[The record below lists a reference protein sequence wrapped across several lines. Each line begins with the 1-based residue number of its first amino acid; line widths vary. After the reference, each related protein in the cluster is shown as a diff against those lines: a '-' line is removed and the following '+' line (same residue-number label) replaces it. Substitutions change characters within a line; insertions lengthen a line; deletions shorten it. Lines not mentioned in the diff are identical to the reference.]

1 MSDKKTTKNVKV
13 FGINKAADD
22 PKNREDNSKQ
32 MTVDPFAQIYGDK
45 GLVKPPYDMSVLLEI
60 KESNP
65 IHSAC
70 ISAKVDDIAGVGFDF
85 APFEEVKE
93 ANQEQYK
100 RLKEFMR
107 NCNPEM
113 TSSEILRA
121 VWDDYETVGWGIIEV
136 VRNQKTN
143 HRNCTIFRRIRF
155 VLIRIKSDL
164 LKL

>member
-1 MSDKKTTKNVKV
+1 IKNVKV

-32 MTVDPFAQIYGDK
+32 MAVDPFAQIYGDK
-45 GLVKPPYDMSVLLEI
+45 GLIKPPYDMKVLLDI

-93 ANQEQYK
+93 AANQEQYK
-100 RLKEFMR
+100 RLK
-107 NCNPEM
+107 
-113 TSSEILRA
+113 
-121 VWDDYETVGWGIIEV
+121 D
-136 VRNQKTN
+136 
-143 HRNCTIFRRIRF
+143 
-155 VLIRIKSDL
+155 
-164 LKL
+164 

>member
-1 MSDKKTTKNVKV
+1 
-13 FGINKAADD
+13 
-22 PKNREDNSKQ
+22 
-32 MTVDPFAQIYGDK
+32 
-45 GLVKPPYDMSVLLEI
+45 SVLLDI

-113 TSSEILRA
+113 TSAEIIRA

-136 VRNQKTN
+136 VRNNKGEPSKLYHIPAHTVRA
-143 HRNCTIFRRIRF
+143 HKDKVRF
-155 VLIRIKSDL
+155 AQIVSNKERWFK
-164 LKL
+164 KF